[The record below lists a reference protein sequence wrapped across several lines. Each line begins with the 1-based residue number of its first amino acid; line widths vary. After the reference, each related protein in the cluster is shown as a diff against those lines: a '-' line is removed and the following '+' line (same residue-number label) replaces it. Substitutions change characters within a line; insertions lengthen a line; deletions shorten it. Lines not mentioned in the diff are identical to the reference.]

1 MEQISFIRGDMKY
14 YTLFG
19 DDFVADWL
27 RTNKTNVIPL
37 GIVVAKFARTY
48 PKMNDGISIND
59 TPVAEFD
66 SEPIQDGNYY
76 IGTGTFTYEGTSY
89 IFSLDKDSVEIT
101 PIGEVNPTSSE
112 PEPIIEQEEVQQ
124 VSEVKE
130 TQVVVEEETEEVP
143 EAPEP
148 EPEPESVT
156 IEPEPEPE
164 HEPEV
169 EPEPEEFMSALDPRR
184 TALAEGCF
192 LGTRRAEATPM
203 GMRAGEA
210 YSSPGCVFGGHVKP
224 RQEAKRSKN
233 NKVVQPQVENVPVI
247 PVRPAT
253 KKVVDVPKSVP
264 KSVPDWAKK
273 PVPDPIAEPVKVS
286 EPVKVIPE
294 PAVPAAT
301 ETKDKKELKS
311 ELRASMPK
319 EIADVIGDIPLPL
332 LDGISE
338 YTMSPVPSAAWE
350 DPFYC
355 RDNGWKRCGNWYGI
369 DVTCN
374 VSRFIC
380 NPTQGVHVEIPIKT
394 CKSWLAVV
402 KEK

>member
-76 IGTGTFTYEGTSY
+76 VGTGTFTYKGTSY
-89 IFSLDKDSVEIT
+89 RFSLDKDSVEIT

-124 VSEVKE
+124 VSEVEE

-148 EPEPESVT
+148 EPETEPESVPES
-156 IEPEPEPE
+156 EPA
-164 HEPEV
+164 
-169 EPEPEEFMSALDPRR
+169 PEEFMSALDPRR

-192 LGTRRAEATPM
+192 LGKRRAEATPM

-247 PVRPAT
+247 PMHPAT

-338 YTMSPVPSAAWE
+338 YTMSPVSSAAWE

>member
-76 IGTGTFTYEGTSY
+76 IGTGTFTYEGTPY
-89 IFSLDKDSVEIT
+89 RFSLDKDSVEIT
-101 PIGEVNPTSSE
+101 SIGEVNITFSE
-112 PEPIIEQEEVQQ
+112 PEPVIEQEEVQQ
-124 VSEVKE
+124 VSEAE
-130 TQVVVEEETEEVP
+130 ATQVVVEEVPVTPEPETEL
-143 EAPEP
+143 EP
-148 EPEPESVT
+148 EPETETEPESVPES
-156 IEPEPEPE
+156 EPA
-164 HEPEV
+164 
-169 EPEPEEFMSALDPRR
+169 PEEFLSALDPRR

-192 LGTRRAEATPM
+192 LGKRRAEATPM

-224 RQEAKRSKN
+224 RQEAKRLMN
-233 NKVVQPQVENVPVI
+233 NKVIQPQVEKVPVI

-253 KKVVDVPKSVP
+253 KKVVDVPKSVT

-286 EPVKVIPE
+286 APVKVIPE

>member
-76 IGTGTFTYEGTSY
+76 VGTGTFTYKGTSY
-89 IFSLDKDSVEIT
+89 RFSLDKDSVEIT

-124 VSEVKE
+124 VSEVEE

-148 EPEPESVT
+148 EPETEPESVPES
-156 IEPEPEPE
+156 EPA
-164 HEPEV
+164 
-169 EPEPEEFMSALDPRR
+169 PEEFMSALDPRR

-192 LGTRRAEATPM
+192 LGKRRAEATPM

-247 PVRPAT
+247 PVHPAT

-338 YTMSPVPSAAWE
+338 YTMSPVSSAAWE